1 MAQRKDRFGAQ
12 AAKTKP
18 RHCGF
23 VDDVACGHTGRL
35 AVDNASLR
43 SALPTAPA
51 FAHKLH
57 SATYYLK

>member
-1 MAQRKDRFGAQ
+1 MAQRHNRFGAQ

-18 RHCGF
+18 QRCGF
-23 VDDVACGHTGRL
+23 VDEGACGPTGRL

-43 SALPTAPA
+43 FALPTASA

-57 SATYYLK
+57 SATYYV